1 MNDAVSDGS
10 IPGMRRWRGTPPADR
25 IAARREQLI
34 EAAIELMAT
43 IGASDISMRGVC
55 RQAGLT
61 ERYFYE
67 SFPNLDKLLT
77 AALEA
82 VVLGAQ
88 ERLLAALATA
98 PPEPQKLFR
107 HAISAFTDYL
117 VEDRRRGQI
126 MFVESQAT
134 RVLGDR
140 GNELIE
146 LFTAPI
152 ALTIGLGADS
162 PQTPPDQYENSLN
175 SNAIFGAMAYMYR
188 PWLDGTIDVPR
199 ERFDDHATSVL
210 RNIAAARSS
219 EPPAGALS
227 SR

>member
-1 MNDAVSDGS
+1 MNDASDGS

-67 SFPNLDKLLT
+67 SFPSLDILLT
-77 AALEA
+77 TALET

-98 PPEPQKLFR
+98 PTEPQQLFR

-117 VEDRRRGQI
+117 LEDRRRGQI

-152 ALTIGLGADS
+152 ALTIALADGAQS
-162 PQTPPDQYENSLN
+162 MPDEFENSLN

-188 PWLDGTIDVPR
+188 PWLDGTIAVPR

-210 RNIAAARSS
+210 RNIATARSS
-219 EPPAGALS
+219 TAQQTH
-227 SR
+227 

>member
-1 MNDAVSDGS
+1 MNDASDGS

-77 AALEA
+77 AALET

-88 ERLLAALATA
+88 EQLLAALATA
-98 PPEPQKLFR
+98 PTEPRQLFR

-117 VEDRRRGQI
+117 LEDRRRGQI

-152 ALTIGLGADS
+152 ALTITLADGAQS
-162 PQTPPDQYENSLN
+162 MPDEFENSLN

-188 PWLDGTIDVPR
+188 PWLDGTIAIPR

-210 RNIAAARSS
+210 RNIATARSS
-219 EPPAGALS
+219 TAPQT
-227 SR
+227 R

>member
-1 MNDAVSDGS
+1 MDDEPDGS
-10 IPGMRRWRGTPPADR
+10 IPGMRRWRGLPAADR

-43 IGASDISMRGVC
+43 IGASETSMRGVC

-67 SFPNLDKLLT
+67 SFPNLDALFT
-77 AALEA
+77 TALET
-82 VVLGAQ
+82 VVVGARD
-88 ERLLAALATA
+88 RLLAALATA
-98 PPEPQKLFR
+98 PADPEGLFR

-117 VEDRRRGQI
+117 VEDRRRGRI

-134 RVLGDR
+134 RVLGER

-146 LFTAPI
+146 QFTTPI
-152 ALTIGLGADS
+152 ALTIGPGTDDQPAPDSAD
-162 PQTPPDQYENSLN
+162 NALN
-175 SNAIFGAMAYMYR
+175 SHAIFGAMAYMYR
-188 PWLDGTIDVPR
+188 PWLDGAIDMSR
-199 ERFDDHATSVL
+199 ERFDEHSTRVL

-219 EPPAGALS
+219 TTAP
-227 SR
+227 

>member
-67 SFPNLDKLLT
+67 SFPSLDKLLT
-77 AALEA
+77 AALET

-117 VEDRRRGQI
+117 LEDRRRGQI
-126 MFVESQAT
+126 MFVESQAK

-146 LFTAPI
+146 LFTTPI
-152 ALTIGLGADS
+152 ALTISLADG
-162 PQTPPDQYENSLN
+162 PQSMPDEFENSLN

-188 PWLDGTIDVPR
+188 PWLDGTIGIPR

-210 RNIAAARSS
+210 RNIANARSS
-219 EPPAGALS
+219 TPQQAH
-227 SR
+227 

>member
-1 MNDAVSDGS
+1 MNDADSDGS

-25 IAARREQLI
+25 IAARREQLV

-43 IGASDISMRGVC
+43 IGSSEISMRGVC
-55 RQAGLT
+55 RKAGLT

-77 AALEA
+77 AALET

-88 ERLLAALATA
+88 ERLLGALATA
-98 PPEPQKLFR
+98 PPEPEKLFR

-117 VEDRRRGQI
+117 LEDQRRGHI

-134 RVLGDR
+134 RVLGER

-146 LFTAPI
+146 LFTSPI
-152 ALTIGLGADS
+152 ALVIGPGTDGQPA
-162 PQTPPDQYENSLN
+162 PDQFDNSLN

-188 PWLDGTIDVPR
+188 PWLNGTIGIPR
-199 ERFDDHATSVL
+199 ERFDDHATIVL
-210 RNIAAARSS
+210 RNIAGARSS
-219 EPPAGALS
+219 QN
-227 SR
+227 